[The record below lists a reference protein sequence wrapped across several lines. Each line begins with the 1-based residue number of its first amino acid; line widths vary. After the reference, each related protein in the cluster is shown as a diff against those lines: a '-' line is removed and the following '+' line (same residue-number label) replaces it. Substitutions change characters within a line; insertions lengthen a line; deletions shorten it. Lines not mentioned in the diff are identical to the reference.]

1 MAAFEFLTQL
11 QQEVG
16 TRRAGTKGD
25 VLAQQWLKDQAA
37 SLGYRVELD
46 EFTFIGSEVYRPLF
60 NLFVVIWLAGCFILL
75 NTTYSTIGWLGLLVF
90 FLFTSFFQKNLDL
103 KMAKTISQNVLAGLT
118 RPLSDYVQ
126 DQTKGPAFLVC
137 AHYDTPRTLPPWFNR
152 FRGVYS
158 FVFPLPILGLLLFV
172 ASTFLRLF
180 SGFFLSFGAGLER
193 LAEIFSLAA
202 LILTAPALLLMVAM
216 SLVSLF
222 RKRSDSPGADDN
234 GSGVAL
240 VLEVARRFK
249 ENPLQNAEVF
259 CAWWGAEEK
268 GLFGSRQFVRRF
280 DAQLDK
286 DKLYLINADCVG
298 VGKMLTVHTGQGV
311 LRRKPTDPQ
320 TVLRIESIAQRLG
333 IPTIRSWESFLSGG
347 SSDHAGWVEHGYRH
361 AVSLLRENASRL
373 SLPARLAAFILRIP
387 DANQLDLDHIHSAAD
402 TLEGIMACTR
412 QEFGY
417 DIFNLGESQTVR
429 LDELIALLEKALGR
443 KA

>member
-1 MAAFEFLTQL
+1 MAAFQFLTQL

-16 TRRAGTKGD
+16 TRRAGTEGD
-25 VLAQQWLKDQAA
+25 KRAQQWLKERAA

-46 EFTFIGSEVYRPLF
+46 EFTFIGSEIYRPLF
-60 NLFVVIWLAGCFILL
+60 NLLVVAWLTGCFILL
-75 NTTYSTIGWLGLLVF
+75 NTTYSTAGWLGLLIF
-90 FLFTSFFQKNLDL
+90 FLYSSFFQKNLDL
-103 KMAKTISQNVLAGLT
+103 KMAKDLSQNVLAGLA

-126 DQTKGPAFLVC
+126 DQAKGPAFLVC
-137 AHYDTPRTLPPWFNR
+137 AHYDTPRTLPPWYNR

-158 FVFPLPILGLLLFV
+158 FVLPLPILGLLLFV

-180 SGFFLSFGAGLER
+180 SGFFLSFGAGLEQ
-193 LAEIFSLAA
+193 LAEIFSMIA
-202 LILTAPALLLMVAM
+202 LILAAPALLLMVVM

-222 RKRSDSPGADDN
+222 RKKSDSPGADDN

-240 VLEVARRFK
+240 VLEIARRFK
-249 ENPLQNAEVF
+249 ENPLQNAELF

-311 LRRKPTDPQ
+311 LRRKPADPQ
-320 TVLRIESIAQRLG
+320 TVALIESIARRLG

-347 SSDHAGWVEHGYRH
+347 SSDHAGWVDRGYSN
-361 AVSLLRENASRL
+361 AVSLLRENTSRL

-402 TLEGIMACTR
+402 TLEGINPKT
-412 QEFGY
+412 
-417 DIFNLGESQTVR
+417 
-429 LDELIALLEKALGR
+429 LEETADLAEIYMR
-443 KA
+443 EIDTHFVPV